1 MTDKKPTEQ
10 VPADQQVPPSA
21 ASVAEMAQ
29 QLQAQFDAMMRGH
42 KAKTMAA
49 LLRNWGK

>member
-1 MTDKKPTEQ
+1 MEEKKLQDTK
-10 VPADQQVPPSA
+10 PADQQVPPSA

-42 KAKTMAA
+42 KAKAMAA
-49 LLRNWGK
+49 VLRNWGK